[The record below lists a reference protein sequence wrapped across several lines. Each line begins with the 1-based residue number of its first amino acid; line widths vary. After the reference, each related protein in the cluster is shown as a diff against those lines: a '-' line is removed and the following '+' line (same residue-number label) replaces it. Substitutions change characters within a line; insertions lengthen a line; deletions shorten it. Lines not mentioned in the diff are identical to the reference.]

1 MKYIQL
7 LLVSLLFS
15 SCSVTSRYYQILE
28 LEETSEK
35 TEAEIFEN
43 DQCKITFDF
52 WGKGGKTDFV
62 FENTSSEYIEFH
74 LDSSFVLL
82 NGFVFDLFENREY
95 QKATS
100 FSSSIAQ
107 SAAVSDKVNRNSQNI
122 WGLSTQARAGVSSS
136 TSSGFTNETG
146 QSEREKPT
154 RIIPPGGRILVE
166 GVQLL
171 SSSLQYC
178 DLARFPS
185 KKTSKEESQK
195 RFNVATTPLKLSII
209 VCYSNSSGDIGSK
222 LQFDFFIKQVSNLEE
237 DEALEFNLTDECG
250 ETLFPAERRFKQTPS
265 NSFYRR
271 YKVTSSY

>member
-7 LLVSLLFS
+7 LLVSLVFS

-62 FENTSSEYIEFH
+62 FENTSSEYLEFH

-82 NGFVFDLFENREY
+82 NGFVFDLFGNREY
-95 QKATS
+95 QKSSS
-100 FSSSIAQ
+100 FGSSIAQ

-122 WGLSTQARAGVSSS
+122 WDLSTQARAGVSSS
-136 TSSGFTNETG
+136 ISSGFTNETG

-171 SSSLQYC
+171 SKSLQYC
-178 DLARFPS
+178 VLERFPS
-185 KKTSKEESQK
+185 RKTLQEDSQLQ
-195 RFNVATTPLKLSII
+195 FNEANTPLKLSVIA
-209 VCYSNSSGDIGSK
+209 CYSASFGGTSSK
-222 LQFDFFIKQVSNLEE
+222 LQFDFFINQVSNLKE
-237 DEALEFNLTDECG
+237 DKALKLYTTDKCG
-250 ETLFPAERRFKQTPS
+250 EELFPAERRFKETPS

-271 YKVTSSY
+271 Y